1 MEGLGLGRGAR
12 VLAVVGELRGVA
24 GRGNG
29 VGVDDRSTTTGNKSP
44 DAALGVEDGQLERST
59 GLGIHLGNVGLLL
72 GQLAAERSWELHWW
86 PGIDGD
92 L

>member
-29 VGVDDRSTTTGNKSP
+29 VGVDDGSTTTGNEGP
-44 DAALGVEDGQLERST
+44 DAALGVEDGQLERS
-59 GLGIHLGNVGLLL
+59 GIVGLLL